1 MMKKGFYIRAYG
13 KDCFIEST
21 AKNRTNALALE
32 FVNKIQNKLNRFSN
46 IDNATIEHVRKNM
59 QPATMEVKT
68 IKNGAFAGLQ
78 YINING
84 DSFSFGCDP
93 CENPFNVCVIV

>member
-21 AKNRTNALALE
+21 AKNRTSALALE
-32 FVNKIQNKLNRFSN
+32 FINKIQNRMNRFSN
-46 IDNATIEHVRKNM
+46 IDNATVEYVRHTM

-68 IKNGAFAGLQ
+68 IQNGEYAGLQ
-78 YINING
+78 YIVFDG
-84 DSFSFGCDP
+84 DLFSYGCDP
-93 CENPFNVCVIV
+93 CENPLDVCMIV